1 MAAPGYAALILS
13 VPVAARI
20 DTTDRGRAA
29 AASAATSSSCPGLW
43 HRTTTSARSASSAFD
58 PTASPPSSS
67 ASALALASSTSWTS
81 TGSPMPRASADAM
94 FPAPMRPSFIA
105 PEAYPATNSA
115 LVEEA
120 LLDQPGALLRRDLD
134 VARCEQEDLVGDPL
148 HAAVER
154 VGEAGGEVDQP
165 LGEVRVRPLE
175 VQDHRDRVLELVGYL
190 LGVVEALRYHQV
202 DLELAARRAA
212 VAAH

>member
-20 DTTDRGRAA
+20 DTTARGRAA

-67 ASALALASSTSWTS
+67 ASALALASSTSCTS

-94 FPAPMRPSFIA
+94 FPAPIRPSFIA
-105 PEAYPATNSA
+105 PEAYPA
-115 LVEEA
+115 
-120 LLDQPGALLRRDLD
+120 
-134 VARCEQEDLVGDPL
+134 
-148 HAAVER
+148 AASVP
-154 VGEAGGEVDQP
+154 GGEDPQREGPHRAPADRRRENRVAVCLAEQADGGEQP
-165 LGEVRVRPLE
+165 P
-175 VQDHRDRVLELVGYL
+175 
-190 LGVVEALRYHQV
+190 
-202 DLELAARRAA
+202 RAY
-212 VAAH
+212 